1 MTIHSQKSTINL
13 SKYIAAYTCV
23 GKGTPIIFIH
33 GLFGD
38 AWTLGTLM
46 QELQHDYCCIGL
58 DLLGFGDSDKPNIQY
73 SIDVQVKFLQK
84 FVAAMKLK
92 NFYLVGYSYGA
103 WVTATYAIA
112 EAKRIKSR
120 HQSKAGI
127 LKGITLIAPD
137 GIKDDS
143 AFNRCKYIKPL
154 LWNTKLVD
162 IALSRIYPAANLVRK
177 TKEFNTIVQL
187 RNSIVAQPITK
198 SLIQGRFQGKYIGN
212 TVENE
217 IHHITVPSLV
227 IAANNDNL
235 VPLWHA
241 QTYAKNIPK
250 AKLEI
255 ISGADH
261 CFHQKHPQQIA
272 TLIKKYWQLSKY

>member
-1 MTIHSQKSTINL
+1 MKIYPQKYTINL
-13 SKYIAAYTCV
+13 SEHTAAYTRV
-23 GKGTPIIFIH
+23 GKGTPVIFIH
-33 GLFGD
+33 GLFGNSL
-38 AWTLGTLM
+38 TLEALM

-58 DLLGFGDSDKPNIQY
+58 ELLGFGDSDKQNIKY
-73 SIDVQVKFLQK
+73 SIDVQVAFLQD
-84 FVAAMKLK
+84 FLAAMQLK
-92 NFYLVGYSYGA
+92 SFYLVGYSYGA

-120 HQSKAGI
+120 HQSQTGI
-127 LKGITLIAPD
+127 LKGVTLIAPD

-143 AFNRCKYIKPL
+143 AFNRCKRIKPL

-162 IALSRIYPAANLVRK
+162 VALSRIHPVANLVGK
-177 TKEFNTIVQL
+177 TKEFNTITQL
-187 RNSIVAQPITK
+187 RNSIVTQPLTK
-198 SLIQGRFQGKYIGN
+198 TLIQERFRGGHIGN

-217 IHHITVPSLV
+217 IHHITVPTLV

-235 VPLWHA
+235 VPLWHS

-255 ISGADH
+255 ISGANH
-261 CFHQKHPQQIA
+261 YFHQTHPQQVA
-272 TLIKKYWQLSKY
+272 SLIKKYWQLIKY